1 VSDFLEQ
8 DSRNSTPADLVN
20 FGFETSLDALQA
32 KKRLF
37 APDALILAPISS
49 DPQGSLEQSYTLLS
63 NQGDSF

>member
-63 NQGDSF
+63 N